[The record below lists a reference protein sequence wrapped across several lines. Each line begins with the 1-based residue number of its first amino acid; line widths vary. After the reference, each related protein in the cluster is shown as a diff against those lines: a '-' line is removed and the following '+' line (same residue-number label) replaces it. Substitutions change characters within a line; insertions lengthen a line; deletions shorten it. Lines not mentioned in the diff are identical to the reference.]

1 MTQSLI
7 LSINVW
13 QDHGS
18 PTRVLGFH
26 KNCADLVRAKYVR
39 IDLYVWSVSMCCTGR
54 CCDTFS
60 WRKRRLAVC
69 ADPSVVLCQ
78 PAMCMVSNTQTSGST
93 KMWAFFCRGILNVKT
108 FFILKWASRQPYTI
122 IGTWYSDH
130 DLSRYILR
138 CHTGITPKHQEK
150 TNSTWTHNLVAV
162 YYSSIWFRLLPFTL
176 FLACP
181 RLAFFVVFSFSW
193 TRHLVMDWPYHQ
205 QTVTLSPHDS
215 GCYLSACLFSFPFY
229 IFHLVTWYPLVGTK
243 YLVYCCY

>member
-1 MTQSLI
+1 MPAC
-7 LSINVW
+7 NVYSVE
-13 QDHGS
+13 H
-18 PTRVLGFH
+18 T
-26 KNCADLVRAKYVR
+26 NVR
-39 IDLYVWSVSMCCTGR
+39 M
-54 CCDTFS
+54 
-60 WRKRRLAVC
+60 
-69 ADPSVVLCQ
+69 
-78 PAMCMVSNTQTSGST
+78 N
-93 KMWAFFCRGILNVKT
+93 KMWAFFFCRGILNVKT
-108 FFILKWASRQPYTI
+108 FFILKWASSQPYTI
-122 IGTWYSDH
+122 IGRWYSDH
-130 DLSRYILR
+130 DLSPYILR
-138 CHTGITPKHQEK
+138 CHTGITPKYQEK
-150 TNSTWTHNLVAV
+150 KTSSWTHNLVAV